1 MVYWRYKMFNSIKIA
16 YRNAFRNKRR
26 TLLSILAIGIGGF
39 ASLTIGSFV
48 NSVNQ
53 GIQTQTARDSGHMHV
68 HAKGYFDFGLGKVDK
83 YTIEDYEVVMK
94 AIEESKIGEEI
105 TVMTPVLSISGIAG
119 HYAKNASQTFV
130 GVGQVYTDQLQ
141 MQAWDGYGINMP
153 APQTPLH
160 KDSTE
165 AYIGKGLASNLNLC
179 EKLNLEGCVEEQIET
194 NSNPI
199 DEDMNDFLEKEEVTS
214 DAMISLLVASSHGAP
229 NIANVKIAA
238 VWAKTQKNLDDMFI
252 ALPLKEAQILLYGE
266 ENKKASAIN
275 IQLKSYESMDKTIA
289 SLKTLFKEK
298 NLDLEVIDLETF
310 NPEVQK
316 VIGIFG
322 VIFGFVSIIIGLIVV
337 FTISNTMTMSIME
350 RFNEIGTLRSMGLR
364 RSMIRRYFVLEGSII
379 GIVGATVGV
388 VFAYVVTTVINSV
401 GLMWSPPNTAVE
413 TQLVLSMDSLALVVF
428 VWVFLVIISTVSS
441 LIPAIR
447 ASKMPIV
454 DALRHN

>member
-1 MVYWRYKMFNSIKIA
+1 
-16 YRNAFRNKRR
+16 
-26 TLLSILAIGIGGF
+26 
-39 ASLTIGSFV
+39 
-48 NSVNQ
+48 
-53 GIQTQTARDSGHMHV
+53 
-68 HAKGYFDFGLGKVDK
+68 
-83 YTIEDYEVVMK
+83 
-94 AIEESKIGEEI
+94 
-105 TVMTPVLSISGIAG
+105 
-119 HYAKNASQTFV
+119 
-130 GVGQVYTDQLQ
+130 
-141 MQAWDGYGINMP
+141 
-153 APQTPLH
+153 
-160 KDSTE
+160 
-165 AYIGKGLASNLNLC
+165 
-179 EKLNLEGCVEEQIET
+179 
-194 NSNPI
+194 
-199 DEDMNDFLEKEEVTS
+199 
-214 DAMISLLVASSHGAP
+214 
-229 NIANVKIAA
+229 
-238 VWAKTQKNLDDMFI
+238 MFI